1 MYALIRYW
9 EPGPPLHSQASYQC
23 PEHTLGRPGLLLKVR
38 ALAQRTDTFCFDS
51 LLLPSPCLGRPVP
64 SAHDLSLAAISPS
77 RPRQEFGISI
87 ERTWAP
93 NEPGIA
99 GRLSLRPLR
108 VMNPQQH
115 VTPVPEAFRRSRFR
129 RCIQIALP
137 HILKVRTTLAQAHH
151 SFE

>member
-38 ALAQRTDTFCFDS
+38 ALAQRTDTFSFDS

-64 SAHDLSLAAISPS
+64 SAHDLSLPAISPS
-77 RPRQEFGISI
+77 RPRQGFGKSI
-87 ERTWAP
+87 QRTWAP

-108 VMNPQQH
+108 VMKPPATRDTRPRGLQEESLSKMHLNCPSSHPQSAYH
-115 VTPVPEAFRRSRFR
+115 LSTSAP
-129 RCIQIALP
+129 L
-137 HILKVRTTLAQAHH
+137 L
-151 SFE
+151 